1 MLETEETLPNPN
13 TPSKGE
19 YGVSSIRVLTGLE
32 GVRMRPAMY
41 IGSSGPQGL
50 HHLVYEV
57 VDNSIDEALAGHARN
72 VDVTIHLDNSV
83 TVTDDGRGIPTDP
96 HPAAPGK
103 STVEVVLTMLHAGGK
118 FEKEAYKFSGGLH
131 GVGVSVV
138 NALSEWLEVEV
149 KRAGKIHRQR
159 FERGDAVSQLEVVG
173 TTKKTGTSVR
183 FLADHKIFE
192 TVECNYDTL
201 ANRLRELAFLNKGV
215 SVTIRDERGEG
226 RSHKF
231 CYAGGIVEF
240 VESLN
245 KGKTVINPTP
255 VYFHMEKQ
263 VSKPT
268 MDGEIVEDVEV
279 EVCIQY
285 NDGYSENVYSFV
297 NNINTLEGGTH
308 MTGFRKA
315 LTSTINKYAERN
327 DLKKK
332 LKENISGDDLKEG
345 LTAVLSLK
353 ISDPQFESQ
362 TKIKLGNTEV
372 TGIVEQIVNEGLET
386 FLEENPKVARKIVE
400 KCVMAATARLEARK
414 AREIV
419 RKGALEIGSLPGKL
433 ADCSEKE
440 PDRCELY
447 IVEGDSA
454 GGSAKQ
460 GRDRHFQAI
469 LPLRGKILN
478 VERARIDKILSNE
491 EIRALITA
499 LGCGIKD
506 SFDLSKLRYGKVI
519 IMTDADVDGAHI
531 RTLLLT
537 LLFRQMPELIREG
550 KIFIAQPPLY
560 KLKKGKMERYMQ
572 KDEEKD
578 RYLLEQGVEDAG
590 VLVRNGRAKEE
601 HIRRADLRELLETVM
616 AMIALDRTLVRKG
629 SSLRECLLKR
639 AEHPKKLFPVG
650 IFTDGD
656 IRKFAFTD
664 AEYNELA
671 EEVAEEDEPQAADSA
686 KPRKNGNGLQ
696 QELALD
702 ADAEVEQDYQEAARR
717 RYESQNL
724 RVESAQ
730 AMELVKRV
738 ERFHIDPVTFALD
751 PSLHFR
757 AVNEEAP
764 FVITTEKQTFHAHS
778 LVDVLATVQEIGK
791 KGITVQRY
799 KGLGEM
805 NPQQLWETTMNPQTR
820 TLIRVTL
827 DMAGDY
833 EAEEVFSTLMGDDVT
848 KRRQFIQRHA
858 PEVRNLDI

>member
-1 MLETEETLPNPN
+1 MSQIDEKQT
-13 TPSKGE
+13 KQGE
-19 YGVSSIRVLTGLE
+19 YGVSNIRVLQGLE

-41 IGSSGPQGL
+41 IGSQGPQGL

-57 VDNSIDEALAGHARN
+57 VDNSIDEALAGYARN

-83 TVTDDGRGIPTDP
+83 TVTDDGRGIPVDP
-96 HPAAPGK
+96 HPSVPGK
-103 STVEVVLTMLHAGGK
+103 RTVEVVLTMLHAGGK
-118 FEKEAYKFSGGLH
+118 FENDAYKFSGGLH

-138 NALSEWLEVEV
+138 NALSEWLEIEV
-149 KRAGKIHRQR
+149 KRGGKVYRQR
-159 FERGDAVSQLEVVG
+159 FERGIAVSELEEIG
-173 TTKKTGTSVR
+173 TSRKTGTSVR
-183 FLADHKIFE
+183 FLADTKIFE
-192 TVECNYDTL
+192 TIECNYDTL
-201 ANRLRELAFLNKGV
+201 ASRLREMAFLNRGV
-215 SVTIRDERGEG
+215 SVTIRDERGDG

-231 CYAGGIVEF
+231 CYAGGIEEF
-240 VESLN
+240 VTSLN
-245 KGKTVINPTP
+245 SGKNVINPQP
-255 VYFHMEKQ
+255 VYFQKARQ
-263 VSKPT
+263 ITKAA
-268 MDGEIVEDVEV
+268 MDGGEVIEDVEV

-285 NDGYSENVYSFV
+285 NDSYAENVYSFV

-315 LTSTINKYAERN
+315 LTSTINKYAEKN

-372 TGIVEQIVNEGLET
+372 AGIVETIVNDGLEE
-386 FLEENPKVARKIVE
+386 FLEENPKIARKILE
-400 KCVMAATARLEARK
+400 KCVAAALGRVEARK

-460 GRDRHFQAI
+460 GRDRHYQAI

-478 VERARIDKILSNE
+478 VERARIDKILSNN
-491 EIRALITA
+491 EIRNMITA
-499 LGCGIKD
+499 LGTGIRE
-506 SFDLSKLRYGKVI
+506 SFDIGKLRYGKTI

-537 LLFRQMPELIREG
+537 FFFRQMQPLIREG
-550 KIFIAQPPLY
+550 KVFIAQPPLY
-560 KLKKGKMERYMQ
+560 KIKKGRMERYMQ
-572 KDEEKD
+572 KDEDKD
-578 RYLLEQGVEDAG
+578 RFLLEQGVEDTTVTPREG
-590 VLVRNGRAKEE
+590 FGKTDP
-601 HIRRADLRELLETVM
+601 IRRAELRQLLDSIM
-616 AMIALDRTLVRKG
+616 AMQALDRSLQRKG
-629 SSLRECLLKR
+629 TSLRECLLER
-639 AEHPKKLFPVG
+639 AKTGTKQFPIG
-650 IFTDGD
+650 IFT
-656 IRKFAFTD
+656 
-664 AEYNELA
+664 E
-671 EEVAEEDEPQAADSA
+671 EEVRHFAYTEKEYSEFESEEEEMEEAEQNLSSAAPVL
-686 KPRKNGNGLQ
+686 KKEEQ
-696 QELALD
+696 QVLSLD
-702 ADAEVEQDYQEAARR
+702 ADVEVEQDAEEPARR
-717 RYESQNL
+717 RYESQSL
-724 RVESAQ
+724 RAEAGQMVEFLRRLEKLGVDPILYQ
-730 AMELVKRV
+730 
-738 ERFHIDPVTFALD
+738 IDPADSYRLIND
-751 PSLHFR
+751 
-757 AVNEEAP
+757 EAP
-764 FVITTEKQTFHAHS
+764 FVVSTEKQTFYAHS
-778 LVDVLATVQEIGK
+778 LVDMLEMVLDIGK

-805 NPQQLWETTMNPQTR
+805 NAQQLWETTMNPQTR

-833 EAEEVFSTLMGDDVT
+833 EAENVFTTLMGDDVD
-848 KRRQFIQRHA
+848 KRRKFIQKHA